1 MRIVRVVG
9 AVGVM
14 AILDV
19 MSIVRLCENR
29 RDSCQKAQSESCCE
43 MHVERVECFVRYDE
57 LGKTGNTEKSC
68 YHIDTSRERSS
79 LIVMAQCRDIGTWR
93 IMRAPIVS
101 SSFHRFEMKRG
112 FERPGIKSSPL
123 LDAHLAAR
131 STNGVVRS
139 RQGEVV
145 RIPNGRKRD

>member
-29 RDSCQKAQSESCCE
+29 RDSCQKAQSESRCE
-43 MHVERVECFVRYDE
+43 LHAERVECFVRYDE

-79 LIVMAQCRDIGTWR
+79 LIVMAQ
-93 IMRAPIVS
+93 
-101 SSFHRFEMKRG
+101 
-112 FERPGIKSSPL
+112 
-123 LDAHLAAR
+123 
-131 STNGVVRS
+131 
-139 RQGEVV
+139 
-145 RIPNGRKRD
+145 